1 MIGDRVRIN
10 FGSMVDNS
18 TLDNIPVY
26 SPRLGADGDFI
37 VANDGTVTVDTAGGV
52 KPDTVGTIHGHPIKV
67 YRTAL
72 VGQAKIAGLGANDN
86 VLLFPVMLEQ
96 YQQVGWF
103 PSDHVRILEGGK
115 A

>member
-10 FGSMVDNS
+10 FGSMTDGAS
-18 TLDNIPVY
+18 LDNIPVY
-26 SPRLGADGDFI
+26 KPKLDANGEF
-37 VANDGTVTVDTAGGV
+37 VFANDDSVAVEAAGGV
-52 KPDTVGTIHGHPIKV
+52 KPDTVGTINGHPIKV

-72 VGQAKIAGLGANDN
+72 VGQGKIAGLGSNDF
-86 VLLFPVMLEQ
+86 VLLYPVMLEQ

-103 PSDHVRILEGGK
+103 PTEHVRIIEGGK